1 MLSTSDPKQYEIWD
15 VNLNP
20 VAGSELGK
28 SRPVVVI
35 SNDIIN
41 RSTLRIVVPI
51 TEYKPKH
58 ESFIWIIKITPD
70 KTNNLLKDSAID
82 SMNVRSVDISR
93 FQRRRGSIKVE
104 LLQDILRALKL
115 ITDIT

>member
-1 MLSTSDPKQYEIWD
+1 MPSPINPKQCEIWK

-20 VAGSELGK
+20 VEGSEMGK

-41 RSTLRIVVPI
+41 RSNIRIVVPI

-58 ESFIWIIKITPD
+58 DHFIWVIKITPD
-70 KTNNLLKDSAID
+70 KSNCLMKDSVAD
-82 SMNVRSVDISR
+82 SMNIRSVDLTR
-93 FQRRRGSIKVE
+93 FQQKTGSITIEQLKE
-104 LLQDILRALKL
+104 ILTALQL
-115 ITDIT
+115 ITDR